1 MKLYDWL
8 SIDKGC
14 YDCYDTD
21 LDICVTIDWI
31 DQTLTVDGKK
41 LNDSA
46 YDNFVI
52 ELTKKV
58 EIIDKISDCVLCCKW
73 SKLID
78 DNKDK
83 FADFANKHWSHT
95 YSDPDEFKYQWIK
108 ELHYY
113 VAGEVPESFYTTLL
127 EFVKTLQ

>member
-21 LDICVTIDWI
+21 HDICVTIDWI

-58 EIIDKISDCVLCCKW
+58 KSSTKSLTVCCVVNGV
-73 SKLID
+73 S
-78 DNKDK
+78 
-83 FADFANKHWSHT
+83 
-95 YSDPDEFKYQWIK
+95 
-108 ELHYY
+108 
-113 VAGEVPESFYTTLL
+113 
-127 EFVKTLQ
+127 

>member
-21 LDICVTIDWI
+21 YDISVTIDWI
-31 DQTLTVDGKK
+31 DSI
-41 LNDSA
+41 DSDYERFA
-46 YDNFVI
+46 I
-52 ELTKKV
+52 ELMKKV
-58 EIIDKISDCVLCCKW
+58 DIFDKVSDCILSCNW

-113 VAGEVPESFYTTLL
+113 VAGEVPEDFYKTLL